1 MSKKKWIALIC
12 ACLMIVSVLAG
23 CSGNSDEGK
32 KDEKYVAV
40 VNGVRITRPI
50 FAAMFNLEL
59 SKLFTADEEC
69 LPFEDIGRETF
80 YKALKER
87 KNEDGKTYYEQLVE
101 STLESSRQFVVN
113 MQMAQGDKDWPSDED
128 MKKSKDELKSDIEMS
143 AIQYQIESADEFCIM
158 MELVPLQ
165 DYLEFAILSEAIDAY
180 NQKKMDAFKVDADDL
195 FAFYEAHFDA
205 YEDLRVR
212 TVKVRHSLFMTEG
225 LSSDEKTALKA
236 KVDGYIEAYK
246 NGTMTMDEIVA
257 LTGDV
262 GSDGKPNADGYYDVT
277 EGSNFVPEFLDW
289 AMARE
294 TVSAEKELDV
304 VESDYGYHIMQCTK
318 IWTLSYE
325 DDAVKDVVELDF
337 RIDLLDKEV
346 QDLAKDAKYDM
357 KDRKDDVIESF
368 VRQIATLSFEGSKP
382 IVLPEKVEDAPAG
395 EAIVGMLGEDKMWLS
410 DYSYFFS
417 SAVREVVGTDFKV
430 DQSLSEKEQVEQL
443 NAFLNSPYKDTG
455 KTYLQYCKERALQLQ
470 KEIMIVYNKAIAENG
485 ELSKDRIKEINSEVD
500 SMIEQYL
507 SYNGSSMGIT
517 TKDEMMQ
524 YMMSMNVN
532 EYKRLN
538 LMQTIVSEYS
548 TKKTADMKPEA
559 TVLKDFYNAHK
570 DLYRVVTVR
579 HIYLAYADKNG
590 NLYDDEKKAE
600 VTALANQL
608 VQKLRNGDD
617 AELLVQTWSQ
627 DTEAEYDLGLVDLL
641 AGSTALDKAV
651 VDWALAQNTIGATTV
666 KLIATESGYE
676 IVIVEGILEYDGQKG
691 ITANSQNTLD
701 SLKTSIETS
710 YKNEQ
715 FQKMVDG
722 FVAEAD
728 LTVTD
733 VDEEAMQKVAEAYL
747 DYEPEED
754 KKEE

>member
-23 CSGNSDEGK
+23 CSGNSDDGK

-40 VNGVRITRPI
+40 INGVRITRPI

-59 SKLFTADEEC
+59 SKLFAADEDC
-69 LPFEDIGRETF
+69 LPFADIGRETF
-80 YKALKER
+80 YTALKER
-87 KNEDGKTYYEQLVE
+87 KNEEGKTYYEQLVE
-101 STLESSRQFVVN
+101 STLESSKQFIVN
-113 MQMAQGDKDWPSDED
+113 MQMAQGGKDWPSDED
-128 MKKSKDELKSDIEMS
+128 LKKNKDTIKSNIEMS

-158 MELVPLQ
+158 MELVPLK
-165 DYLEFAILSEAIDAY
+165 DYLEFAVLSEAIDVF
-180 NQKKMDAFKVDADDL
+180 NQKKVDTAKVNEEDL

-205 YEDLRVR
+205 YEDLRIR
-212 TVKVRHSLFMTEG
+212 TVKVRHSLFKTAG
-225 LSSDEKTALKA
+225 LSSDEKAALKV

-257 LTGDV
+257 LTEDV
-262 GSDGKPNADGYYDVT
+262 GADGKPNADGYYDVT
-277 EGSNFVPEFLDW
+277 EESNYVTEFLDW
-289 AMARE
+289 AMKRE
-294 TVSAEKELDV
+294 NVSAEKELDV
-304 VESDYGYHIMQCTK
+304 IETTHGYHIMQCTK

-325 DDAVKDVVELDF
+325 DKAVKDVVELDF

-346 QDLAKDAKYDM
+346 QDLSKDSKYDV

-430 DQSLSEKEQVEQL
+430 DQSLSEKEQYEQL
-443 NAFLNSPYKDTG
+443 TAFLNGPYKDTG
-455 KTYLQYCKERALQLQ
+455 KTYLQHCKERALQIQ
-470 KEIMIVYNKAIAENG
+470 KEIMITYNKAIAETG

-666 KLIATESGYE
+666 KLIATKSGYE